1 MTGFSNKTR
10 GAERMEAQRK
20 VRRFGLFEIGNTMLM
35 LSVCFLTL
43 YPMWFVFIN
52 SLNSPEQALLGTV
65 NWWPKEFSLASYS
78 VVFNDSSMMN
88 GFYIT
93 TMRTLIGTA
102 SHVLFTAI
110 VAYGVS
116 KTYLIGRKIY
126 MKIALIT
133 MLFSGGLIPT
143 FLLMVKLGLYDN
155 FFVFIIPG
163 MYSFFNMV
171 IFMSFFRTIPEGLE
185 ESAKVDGA
193 SDYGVFFRIVLPNSM
208 AVIATISLFSAVF
221 HWNDYYQGVI
231 YIRTQELLPLQTLL
245 YKIIAENSMSFMQQQ
260 AMAQFGARLPGNSI
274 KFASMMVA
282 TLPILMVYPFIQRYL
297 VKGVMIGAIKG

>member
-1 MTGFSNKTR
+1 
-10 GAERMEAQRK
+10 MEK
-20 VRRFGLFEIGNTMLM
+20 RRRLRRIGVFEVCNTLLM
-35 LSVCFLTL
+35 LAVCFITL

-52 SLNSPEQALLGTV
+52 SLNAPEQAMLGTV
-65 NWWPKEFSLASYS
+65 NWFPKQLSLDSYS
-78 VVFNDSSMMN
+78 VVFNDKSLMN

-93 TMRTLIGTA
+93 TLRTVIGTTV
-102 SHVLFTAI
+102 HVLFTAI
-110 VAYGVS
+110 VAYGMS
-116 KTYLIGRKIY
+116 KTNLIGRKLY
-126 MKIALIT
+126 LKIALIT

-143 FLLMVKLGLYDN
+143 FILMTKLHLYDN
-155 FFVFIIPG
+155 FLVFIIPA
-163 MYSFFNMV
+163 MYTFFNMV
-171 IFMSFFRTIPEGLE
+171 IFMSFFRTIPDSLE

-193 SDYGVFFRIVLPNSM
+193 SDYGVLFRIVLPNSM
-208 AVIATISLFSAVF
+208 AVLATISLFSAVY

-231 YIRTQELLPLQTLL
+231 YIQSTDKLPLQTML

-282 TLPILMVYPFIQRYL
+282 TLPILVFYPFIQRYL

>member
-1 MTGFSNKTR
+1 M
-10 GAERMEAQRK
+10 QR
-20 VRRFGLFEIGNTMLM
+20 RSGLKGIGTFEVINTLLM
-35 LSVCFLTL
+35 LGVCFLTL

-52 SLNSPEQALLGTV
+52 SLNAPEQALLGTV
-65 NWWPKEFSLASYS
+65 NWLPKEWSLASYS
-78 VVFNDSSMMN
+78 VVFNDKTLMN

-93 TMRTLIGTA
+93 TLRTIIGSGA
-102 SHVLFTAI
+102 HVLFTAI
-110 VAYGVS
+110 VAYGMS
-116 KTYLIGRKIY
+116 KTTLMGRKVY

-143 FLLMVKLGLYDN
+143 FILMTKLGLYDN
-155 FFVFIIPG
+155 FWVFVIPG

-171 IFMSFFRTIPEGLE
+171 IFMSFFRTIPDSLE

-193 SDYGVFFRIVLPNSM
+193 SDYGVLFRIVLPNSM
-208 AVIATISLFSAVF
+208 AVIATISLFSAVY

-231 YIRTQELLPLQTLL
+231 YIRSQDILPLQTML

-282 TLPILMVYPFIQRYL
+282 TLPILAVYPFIQRYL

>member
-1 MTGFSNKTR
+1 MAMESR
-10 GAERMEAQRK
+10 GRF
-20 VRRFGLFEIGNTMLM
+20 RRIGLFEVGNTLLM
-35 LSVCFLTL
+35 LTVCFITL

-52 SLNSPEQALLGTV
+52 SLNAPERALLGTI
-65 NWWPKEFSLASYS
+65 NWFPEAWSLDSYR
-78 VVFNDSSMMN
+78 VVFNDKNLMN

-93 TMRTLIGTA
+93 TLRTVIGTA
-102 SHVLFTAI
+102 AHVLFTAI
-110 VAYGVS
+110 VAYGMS
-116 KTYLIGRKIY
+116 RSNLIGRKFY
-126 MKIALIT
+126 MRTALIT

-143 FLLMVKLGLYDN
+143 FLLMTKLGLYDN
-155 FFVFIIPG
+155 FWVFVIPG
-163 MYSFFNMV
+163 MYTFFNMV
-171 IFMSFFRTIPEGLE
+171 IFMSFFRTIPESLE

-193 SDYGVFFRIVLPNSM
+193 SDYGVLFRIVLPNSM
-208 AVIATISLFSAVF
+208 AVIATISLFSAVY

-231 YIRTQELLPLQTLL
+231 YIRTQDLLPLQTML

-282 TLPILMVYPFIQRYL
+282 TLPILAFYPFIQRYL

>member
-1 MTGFSNKTR
+1 MERR
-10 GAERMEAQRK
+10 GRF
-20 VRRFGLFEIGNTMLM
+20 RRIGVFEVCNTLLM
-35 LSVCFLTL
+35 LAVCFVTL

-52 SLNSPEQALLGTV
+52 SLNAPQQAMLGTV
-65 NWWPKEFSLASYS
+65 NWFPKEMSLASYS
-78 VVFNDSSMMN
+78 VVFKDESLMN

-93 TMRTLIGTA
+93 TLRTVIGTA
-102 SHVLFTAI
+102 VHVLFTAV
-110 VAYGVS
+110 VAYGMS
-116 KTYLIGRKIY
+116 KSNLIGRKVY

-143 FLLMVKLGLYDN
+143 FILMTKLGLYDH
-155 FFVFIIPG
+155 FLVFIIPA
-163 MYSFFNMV
+163 MYTFFNMV
-171 IFMSFFRTIPEGLE
+171 IFMSFFRTIPDSLE

-193 SDYGVFFRIVLPNSM
+193 SDYGVLFRIVLPNSM
-208 AVIATISLFSAVF
+208 AVIATIALFSAVY

-231 YIRTQELLPLQTLL
+231 YIHSQDRLPLQTML

-282 TLPILMVYPFIQRYL
+282 TLPILVFYPFIQRYL

>member
-1 MTGFSNKTR
+1 M
-10 GAERMEAQRK
+10 ERRIRI
-20 VRRFGLFEIGNTMLM
+20 RRIGVFDVFNTLIMLA
-35 LSVCFLTL
+35 VCFLTL
-43 YPMWFVFIN
+43 YPMWFVFVN
-52 SLNSPEQALLGTV
+52 SLNAPQQALLGTV
-65 NWWPKEFSLASYS
+65 NWFPKALSLDSYS
-78 VVFNDSSMMN
+78 VVFNDRHMMN
-88 GFYIT
+88 GFLIT
-93 TMRTLIGTA
+93 TMRTAAGTA
-102 SHVLFTAI
+102 AHVLFTAI
-110 VAYGVS
+110 VAYGMS
-116 KTYLIGRKIY
+116 RSNLIGRKVY

-143 FLLMVKLGLYDN
+143 FILMTKLGLYDN
-155 FFVFIIPG
+155 FFVFVIPA

-171 IFMSFFRTIPEGLE
+171 IFMSFYRTIPEGLE

-193 SDYGVFFRIVLPNSM
+193 SDYGVLFRIVLPNSM
-208 AVIATISLFSAVF
+208 AVIATISLFSAVY

-231 YIRTQELLPLQTLL
+231 YIHSQDKLPLQTIL

-260 AMAQFGARLPGNSI
+260 AMAQFGAKLPSNSI

>member
-1 MTGFSNKTR
+1 MLSR
-10 GAERMEAQRK
+10 
-20 VRRFGLFEIGNTMLM
+20 RRFRRIGVFEICNTLLM
-35 LSVCFLTL
+35 LAVCFITL

-52 SLNSPEQALLGTV
+52 SLNAPEQAMLGTV
-65 NWWPKEFSLASYS
+65 NWFPKEISLSSYS
-78 VVFNDSSMMN
+78 VVFQDKSMMN

-93 TMRTLIGTA
+93 TLRTVIGT
-102 SHVLFTAI
+102 SVHVLFTAI
-110 VAYGVS
+110 VAYGMS
-116 KTYLIGRKIY
+116 KQHLIGRKLY
-126 MKIALIT
+126 LKIALVT

-143 FLLMVKLGLYDN
+143 FILMTKLGLYDH
-155 FFVFIIPG
+155 FLVFIIPA
-163 MYSFFNMV
+163 MYTFFNMV
-171 IFMSFFRTIPEGLE
+171 IFMSFFRTIPDGLE

-193 SDYGVFFRIVLPNSM
+193 SDYGVLFKIVLPNSM
-208 AVIATISLFSAVF
+208 AVIATIALFSAVY

-231 YIRTQELLPLQTLL
+231 YIHSPDMLPLQTLL

-282 TLPILMVYPFIQRYL
+282 TLPILIFYPFIQRYL